1 MAQITTGVHALLSHP
16 HVYNLFQTLMGAH
29 KGRTEFATRFVKA
42 NAGDRVVDIGCGTGD
57 LLAYLPDVEYVGYD
71 ISDVYIAAA
80 RKRFGPRGTFHCR
93 LLTSSEL
100 DAMPAFDIALAVGLL
115 HHLDDN
121 EARAFVQMAKR
132 ALKPGG
138 RLITIDPC
146 LTEGQNRIARVLVKA
161 DRGQN
166 VRDLDGYMSLV
177 EDSFGQADATVAHR
191 RWIPYTHC
199 IMECVND

>member
-1 MAQITTGVHALLSHP
+1 MAQITTGMRALLSHP

-42 NAGDRVVDIGCGTGD
+42 KAGDRVVDIGCGTGD

-71 ISDVYIAAA
+71 ISDVYIEAA

-100 DAMPAFDIALAVGLL
+100 HTMPPFDIALAVGLL
-115 HHLDDN
+115 HHLDDD
-121 EARAFVQMAKR
+121 EARTFVGMAKR
-132 ALKPGG
+132 ALRPGG

-146 LTEGQNRIARVLVKA
+146 LAERQNRIARLLVKA

-166 VRDLDGYMSLV
+166 VRDRDGYLSLV
-177 EDSFGQADATVAHR
+177 QSSFSRAGATVAHR
-191 RWIPYTHC
+191 SWIPYTHC